1 MISRFKNILE
11 LTHEIKDECDV
22 LMTLKEL
29 SDSYDG
35 FNYDRLNQL
44 LQQSLSLVL
53 DVVNSEHYD
62 KLVEKTQ
69 IDDILDLIAD
79 LHETLEDK

>member
-1 MISRFKNILE
+1 MLSRFKNILE

-29 SDSYDG
+29 SDTYDG

-53 DVVNSEHYD
+53 EVVNSEHYD

-79 LHETLEDK
+79 LHTTLEDK

>member
-1 MISRFKNILE
+1 MLSRFKNILE

-29 SDSYDG
+29 SDTYDG

-79 LHETLEDK
+79 LHTTLEDK

>member
-29 SDSYDG
+29 SGTYDD
-35 FNYDRLNQL
+35 FNYGRLNQL

-62 KLVEKTQ
+62 RLVEKTQ
-69 IDDILDLIAD
+69 IDDILDLIVD
-79 LHETLEDK
+79 LHTTMEDK

>member
-1 MISRFKNILE
+1 MLSRFKNILE

>member
-29 SDSYDG
+29 SDTYDG

-53 DVVNSEHYD
+53 EVVNSEHYD

-79 LHETLEDK
+79 LHTTLEDK

>member
-29 SDSYDG
+29 SGTYDD
-35 FNYDRLNQL
+35 FNYGRLNQL

-62 KLVEKTQ
+62 RLVEKTQ
-69 IDDILDLIAD
+69 IDDILDLIVD
-79 LHETLEDK
+79 LHTTLEDK